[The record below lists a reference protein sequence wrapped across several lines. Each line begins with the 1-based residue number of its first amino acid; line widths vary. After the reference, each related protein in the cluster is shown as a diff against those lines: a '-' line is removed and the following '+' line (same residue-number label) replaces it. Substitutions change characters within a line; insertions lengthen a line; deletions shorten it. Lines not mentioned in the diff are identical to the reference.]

1 MTDTPEDPKH
11 PSAPPQPEP
20 ADDAPFGEQEAAPSE
35 PALDEAQSTES
46 YVEEVELAAEEPIE
60 EPPVPPPPP
69 PPPPAEPVRAQS
81 PPPPPLPRV
90 ERPAPP
96 PPQAP
101 TSPPAGRGVPW
112 IPILI
117 VVAII
122 VALVI
127 GAYAWRSFSG
137 AGGEQESA
145 YVVQPYTPTTE
156 LITGRDRVEARAEPD
171 ASSRVVVIFG
181 QGVTLNVSGRVQLGL
196 GNDWYAINWN
206 NQTAFVRT
214 QDVVPGSGAPPA
226 PIVRERQPEEEEEE
240 EEKPEDELTEEEEQ
254 VAQAPSGGA
263 LGVGDVNWVRE
274 PSARDFARYFPNEAL
289 EEGQSG
295 SVTLSCIIGG
305 SGRLACSVASE
316 SPGGYGFGDAAIG
329 ISRQLRVRTTL
340 PDGSSAEGREMRLP
354 LSFRAN

>member
-1 MTDTPEDPKH
+1 MTTPEDPKE
-11 PSAPPQPEP
+11 PTAPPQPG
-20 ADDAPFGEQEAAPSE
+20 AGDDAPSGEQQTPEAE
-35 PALDEAQSTES
+35 RGLEAQSAPPS
-46 YVEEVELAAEEPIE
+46 VEEIEPAAENPAE
-60 EPPVPPPPP
+60 EPPPPP
-69 PPPPAEPVRAQS
+69 PPSTPDRVQL
-81 PPPPPLPRV
+81 PPPTPPSPPRV

-101 TSPPAGRGVPW
+101 AQAGAARGAPW
-112 IPILI
+112 IPIAIIAAI
-117 VVAII
+117 VVALII
-122 VALVI
+122 GVF
-127 GAYAWRSFSG
+127 AWRSLSG
-137 AGGEQESA
+137 GGSEQEST

-156 LITGRDRVEARAEPD
+156 LITSRDRVEARAEPD

-181 QGVTLNVSGRVQLGL
+181 QGVTLNVSGRVQRGL
-196 GNDWYAINWN
+196 GNDWYVVNWN
-206 NQTAFVRT
+206 NQTAFVRV

-226 PIVRERQPEEEEEE
+226 PIVRERLPEEEEDKE
-240 EEKPEDELTEEEEQ
+240 EEKPDDELTEEEEQ
-254 VAQAPSGGA
+254 VVQAPSGGA

-295 SVTLSCIIGG
+295 NVTLSCIIGG

-340 PDGSSAEGREMRLP
+340 PDGTSAEGREMRLP

>member
-1 MTDTPEDPKH
+1 MTDTPEDPKD
-11 PSAPPQPEP
+11 PSAPPQEP
-20 ADDAPFGEQEAAPSE
+20 AAPAPADEPQTAESEHALEAEASE
-35 PALDEAQSTES
+35 P
-46 YVEEVELAAEEPIE
+46 YVEEVELAAEEPVA
-60 EPPVPPPPP
+60 EPPAPPPP
-69 PPPPAEPVRAQS
+69 PPPPAEPVRVQS
-81 PPPPPLPRV
+81 PPPPPPRF

-96 PPQAP
+96 PPHY
-101 TSPPAGRGVPW
+101 PPAAPPAARGVPW

-122 VALVI
+122 VALVL
-127 GAYAWRSFSG
+127 GAFAWRSFSG
-137 AGGEQESA
+137 AGGEVEST
-145 YVVQPYTPTTE
+145 YVVQPYTPATE

-181 QGVTLNVSGRVQLGL
+181 QGVTLNVSGRVQRGL

-226 PIVRERQPEEEEEE
+226 PVVRERQPEEEEEAE
-240 EEKPEDELTEEEEQ
+240 DEKPDELTDEEEEQ
-254 VAQAPSGGA
+254 VAQTPSGGA

-274 PSARDFARYFPNEAL
+274 PSARDFARFFPDEAL
-289 EEGQSG
+289 EDGTSG
-295 SVTLSCIIGG
+295 NVTLSCIIGG
-305 SGRLACSVASE
+305 GGRLACSVASE
-316 SPGGYGFGDAAIG
+316 SPSGYGFGNAAIG